1 MKKKTST
8 TSQLTAEQRREIT
21 ELASRVAIEQYHK
34 EADRNRKAIRDK
46 RLHNTKL
53 LMEKYRGFV
62 EHSKSAVFEAT
73 QIDDDTDFETLMS
86 DLMGGD
92 GTGKIPTVRSIQ
104 ESAAH
109 TRIIVHHIDHMLEYY
124 KFRCEHSPK
133 PEEMR
138 RYRTIYYLYI
148 ADDEKNAQQISE
160 IENVDITTVYRDLKA
175 GLRQLSALIFGYF
188 E

>member
-8 TSQLTAEQRREIT
+8 SQLTVEQRREIT

-34 EADRNRKAIRDK
+34 EAERNRKAIRDR

-73 QIDDDTDFETLMS
+73 QVEDDVDFETLMS
-86 DLMGGD
+86 DLMGD
-92 GTGKIPTVRSIQ
+92 CSSAGKMPVVKSIQ

-109 TRIIVHHIDHMLEYY
+109 TRIIVYHIDHMLEYF
-124 KFRCEHSPK
+124 KFRCERSPK
-133 PEEMR
+133 PEDMR
-138 RYRTIYYLYI
+138 RYRTIYNLYI
-148 ADDEKNAQQISE
+148 ADDEKNAQQIAE
-160 IENVDITTVYRDLKA
+160 LENVDITTVYRDVKA
-175 GLRQLSALIFGYF
+175 ALRQLSALIFGYF

>member
-1 MKKKTST
+1 MKKKIT
-8 TSQLTAEQRREIT
+8 TSQLTVEQRREIT

-34 EADRNRKAIRDK
+34 EAERTRKAMRDR

-73 QIDDDTDFETLMS
+73 QVENDIDFETLMS

-92 GTGKIPTVRSIQ
+92 MTGKMPSVRSIQ
-104 ESAAH
+104 ESAAY
-109 TRIIVHHIDHMLEYY
+109 TRIIVHHIDHMIEYF
-124 KFRCEHSPK
+124 KFRCERSPK
-133 PEEMR
+133 PEDMR

-148 ADDEKNAQQISE
+148 AEDEKNAQQISE
-160 IENVDITTVYRDLKA
+160 MENVDITTVYRDLKTA
-175 GLRQLSALIFGYF
+175 LRQLSALIFGYF